1 MLLHFIRDKI
11 HHSRQTREPC
21 KSHWR
26 NSYTIL
32 NVVTKTHIHS
42 SRTKKHK
49 ANKSWESWFRRQRGT
64 SRTLIL
70 RDCSL
75 LCTSKWRISVSVLR
89 MAASCLELNRHF
101 FFFHWTMVPF
111 LLQRHGYQRGWTRGS
126 WLWLFWSE
134 VQSSV
139 WVKIYPRVHFGDGQ
153 LWPWKK
159 GSDKIHIQTNLTGH
173 NPVSEW
179 ERHSG
184 ECVNTA

>member
-101 FFFHWTMVPF
+101 FFFFFSLNNGAIPSSEAWVPERLNMGVMAVTF
-111 LLQRHGYQRGWTRGS
+111 LVRGPVLCLSENIPEGP
-126 WLWLFWSE
+126 FW
-134 VQSSV
+134 
-139 WVKIYPRVHFGDGQ
+139 R
-153 LWPWKK
+153 WPA
-159 GSDKIHIQTNLTGH
+159 LTL
-173 NPVSEW
+173 EK
-179 ERHSG
+179 RLR
-184 ECVNTA
+184 